1 MTSSLAI
8 KCFLRCFEIELYAK
22 TYIKILELVAVEV
35 SADVDALAAYDDNFL
50 TVQNGLCHDGG
61 QAAQQ
66 VASAVNDNGLQKNA
80 EINIE
85 YEST

>member
-1 MTSSLAI
+1 MLLSV
-8 KCFLRCFEIELYAK
+8 FLRCFEIELYAK
-22 TYIKILELVAVEV
+22 TYIKVLELVAVEV

-66 VASAVNDNGLQKNA
+66 VASAVNDDGLK
-80 EINIE
+80 
-85 YEST
+85 